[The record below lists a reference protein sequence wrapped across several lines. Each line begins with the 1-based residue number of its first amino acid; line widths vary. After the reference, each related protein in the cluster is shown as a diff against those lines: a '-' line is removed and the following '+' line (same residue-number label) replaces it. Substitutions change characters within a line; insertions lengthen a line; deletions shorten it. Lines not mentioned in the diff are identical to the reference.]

1 MQTIAIVA
9 LTTTIVV
16 EYIILLLCA
25 LLRCQMLH
33 KQEQCFN
40 IEDLFIFFILK
51 EDDPSRNFFFS
62 FSCRCNQTVLK
73 QLFNQ
78 AFNKQE
84 LYLDYIW
91 QEDFATTP
99 L

>member
-1 MQTIAIVA
+1 MKTIAIIA

-51 EDDPSRNFFFS
+51 EDDPFILLQVQSNRLEAIV
-62 FSCRCNQTVLK
+62 Q
-73 QLFNQ
+73 Q